1 MKKTTLIGALM
12 TILLCSSVYAL
23 DLNGLL
29 SGLNTENSTSTKQEE
44 NTMTA
49 TNLDTK
55 AEYDISP
62 DYIYEGVLFDN
73 KFPQKK
79 YTYIKNLDV
88 MILYGNR
95 SLYEEMK
102 SYTPWIT
109 KESFDATFSQEDMKD
124 IIATAAGGETKEIK
138 YGDNVFYETE
148 KVQEIEENGVKKNVN
163 SIVDMYFDDGYIYSF
178 SYSYKDK
185 KDGFSEYQTVLK
197 TFKTLTDEEA
207 ANKPK
212 ISKQDQALA
221 LEREQMRLEE
231 ERRKQEEQ
239 TLNKTEE
246 QEKTQETIEDKVIKE
261 EIKEQITEETPIVE
275 QEVNKEK
282 EKQEQEQEQVVLVSG
297 DINSGEETTNI
308 ITSGETPMTI
318 SGEEV
323 DDGPIVISEIKKRS
337 IFEIV
342 IGVIWNNP
350 VLRIVVIALIIF
362 DITIIVLLRKRAKRR
377 KNTAKMDNKEQ

>member
-1 MKKTTLIGALM
+1 MKKKIAVILF
-12 TILLCSSVYAL
+12 TIILCSYVYAL
-23 DLNGLL
+23 DLSGLL
-29 SGLNTENSTSTKQEE
+29 SGLSTENSTTTAQEE
-44 NTMTA
+44 KTMTA

-261 EIKEQITEETPIVE
+261 EIKEQITEETTIIE
-275 QEVNKEK
+275 QEVDKEK
-282 EKQEQEQEQVVLVSG
+282 EKQEQVVLVSG

-318 SGEEV
+318 SGEEE
-323 DDGPIVISEIKKRS
+323 DGPIVISEIKKRS

-377 KNTAKMDNKEQ
+377 KNKAKMNNKEQ

>member
-29 SGLNTENSTSTKQEE
+29 SGLNTENSTSTTQKE

-109 KESFDATFSQEDMKD
+109 KESFDATFSQEDRETRNFSKSMKKTRD
-124 IIATAAGGETKEIK
+124 SWKHLSNIK
-138 YGDNVFYETE
+138 RLLNGTE
-148 KVQEIEENGVKKNVN
+148 
-163 SIVDMYFDDGYIYSF
+163 
-178 SYSYKDK
+178 
-185 KDGFSEYQTVLK
+185 
-197 TFKTLTDEEA
+197 
-207 ANKPK
+207 NK
-212 ISKQDQALA
+212 IGSK
-221 LEREQMRLEE
+221 
-231 ERRKQEEQ
+231 
-239 TLNKTEE
+239 
-246 QEKTQETIEDKVIKE
+246 
-261 EIKEQITEETPIVE
+261 
-275 QEVNKEK
+275 
-282 EKQEQEQEQVVLVSG
+282 
-297 DINSGEETTNI
+297 
-308 ITSGETPMTI
+308 
-318 SGEEV
+318 
-323 DDGPIVISEIKKRS
+323 
-337 IFEIV
+337 
-342 IGVIWNNP
+342 
-350 VLRIVVIALIIF
+350 
-362 DITIIVLLRKRAKRR
+362 
-377 KNTAKMDNKEQ
+377 